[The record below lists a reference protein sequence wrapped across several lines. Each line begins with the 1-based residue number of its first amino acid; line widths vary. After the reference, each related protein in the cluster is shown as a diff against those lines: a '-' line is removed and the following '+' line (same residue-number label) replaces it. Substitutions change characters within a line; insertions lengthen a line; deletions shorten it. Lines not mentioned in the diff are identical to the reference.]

1 MKTFLTLVLFL
12 FSTVAFSQPH
22 VEADKLVADLKKYYN
37 SNQYEA
43 LYNQLSEAYKKDAT
57 EAYITSFYKN
67 NLRAPLGQI
76 TNAVFSSKTDN
87 SYQYLVSFEKGNC
100 DFNFV
105 FTEDQHING
114 MQWSPSSAV
123 RTAKKVLR
131 DPKTIKS
138 NNPKQ
143 TKLQQYIDSV
153 ATAFLIDDANSSLSI
168 GIADGRKTAQYYYG
182 ETSKGSGNLP
192 NGQSIYEIGSISK
205 TFTATMLAH
214 AVNEGKLSLN
224 DDIRNYLPGQYPNL
238 EYQGKPVTVLQLANH
253 TSGLPRLPAN
263 LGTQAGFNVADPYKG
278 YTREMISQYLTTF
291 VPDTATGY
299 KAVYSNLG
307 IAILGLI
314 LENVYHEPLEN
325 ILQRVITKPLQMHNT
340 RFLPG
345 PEQAKDKTTGYHS
358 TAVPFWDM
366 ENFRAAGGLKSNLQ
380 DMLNYLKA
388 NIGDINADYKLS
400 HRQTIQMR
408 RYKCA
413 LAWMIKDVNARQITW
428 HDGGTAGFTSYIG
441 FNNESAKGIVIL
453 NNSSNPVNQLG
464 EKILSALQ

>member
-1 MKTFLTLVLFL
+1 MKLLITVLLIL
-12 FSTVAFSQPH
+12 FTGAAFSQTH
-22 VEADKLVADLKKYYN
+22 VETDKLLANLTRSYN
-37 SNQYEA
+37 NNDYKE

-67 NLRAPLGQI
+67 NLKAPLGQI
-76 TNAVFSSKTDN
+76 INAVFSSKTDN
-87 SYQYLVSFEKGNC
+87 TYQYLVSFEKGNC
-100 DFNFV
+100 DFSFV

-114 MQWSPSSAV
+114 MRWSPSAV
-123 RTAKKVLR
+123 VSIAQKVPR

-143 TKLQQYIDSV
+143 TKLQKYIDS
-153 ATAFLIDDANSSLSI
+153 AAIAFLKDDANSSLSI
-168 GIADGRKTAQYYYG
+168 GIVNGGETAQYFYG

-192 NGQSIYEIGSISK
+192 TRQSIYEIGSISK
-205 TFTATMLAH
+205 TFTAIMLAH

-224 DDIRNYLPGQYPNL
+224 DDIRNFLPGHYPNL

-253 TSGLPRLPAN
+253 TSGLPRLPAD
-263 LGTQAGFNVADPYKG
+263 LGTRAGFNAADPYKG
-278 YTREMISQYLTTF
+278 YTREMIYQYLTTF
-291 VPDTATGY
+291 APDTLSGY

-307 IAILGLI
+307 IGILGLL

-325 ILQRVITKPLQMHNT
+325 ILQNVITKPLKMNNT
-340 RFLPG
+340 LFLPG
-345 PEQAKDKTTGYHS
+345 PEQAKYKTTGYNK
-358 TAVPFWDM
+358 TEVPFWDM
-366 ENFRAAGGLKSNLQ
+366 DNFKAAGGLKSNLQ
-380 DMLNYLKA
+380 DMLSYLKA
-388 NIGDINADYKLS
+388 NINDINADYKLA

-413 LAWMIKDVNARQITW
+413 LAWMIKDVNARPITW

-441 FNNESAKGIVIL
+441 FNNEFGKGIVIL

-464 EKILSALQ
+464 ENILSAIQ